1 MVPALFAPW
10 ASQLVQRAKPQP
22 GEQVLDLACGT
33 GVVAR
38 LAAPLLGS
46 KGAVTAIDLSPT
58 MLSVGRA
65 AAEGEGLDIEWRQ
78 GGPRSCPLPIAVS
91 TSCSASLP

>member
-1 MVPALFAPW
+1 MGRRSWSKEQTHSPVSVSSIWPA
-10 ASQLVQRAKPQP
+10 
-22 GEQVLDLACGT
+22 ET

-46 KGAVTAIDLSPT
+46 KWAVTAIDLNPT

-65 AAEGEGLDIEWRQ
+65 AAEGEGSGHRMATGAGRAAALRRLQ
-78 GGPRSCPLPIAVS
+78 FRPRAL
-91 TSCSASLP
+91 L